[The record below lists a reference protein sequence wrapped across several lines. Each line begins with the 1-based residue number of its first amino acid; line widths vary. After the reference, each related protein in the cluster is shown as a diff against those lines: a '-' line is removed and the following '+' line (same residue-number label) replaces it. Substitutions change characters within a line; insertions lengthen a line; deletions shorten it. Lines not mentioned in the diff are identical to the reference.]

1 MTDRQEYRR
10 LYYILKKREQ
20 RFSASKEWS
29 DYDKVLKSGLL
40 YDLEAPK
47 DISDED
53 IPFYR
58 EIAENLYKNKFASI
72 AGLRE
77 VRRKSI
83 ATLKKHGYNITVS
96 KYNKFADFM
105 AAAMNTKL
113 IDIYSSEELARAFIN
128 GDAKHKTVQNIID
141 EIS

>member
-29 DYDKVLKSGLL
+29 EYDKVLKSGLF
-40 YDLEAPK
+40 DLEAPK

-53 IPFYR
+53 LPFYR
-58 EIAENLYKNKFASI
+58 EIAENLYKNKFASV

-77 VRRKSI
+77 VRRKSV
-83 ATLKKHGYNITVS
+83 ATLKKHGYNIPVS
-96 KYNKFADFM
+96 KYNNFADFM
-105 AAAMNTKL
+105 ASAKNTKL
-113 IDIYSSEELARAFIN
+113 IDIYSSEELAHAFIQ
-128 GDAKHKTVQNIID
+128 GDAKHKTVQDIID
-141 EIS
+141 ELS

>member
-29 DYDKVLKSGLL
+29 DYDKVLKSGLF
-40 YDLEAPK
+40 DLEAPK
-47 DISDED
+47 DISDD
-53 IPFYR
+53 DLPFYR
-58 EIAENLYKNKFASI
+58 EIAENLYKNKFASV

-77 VRRKSI
+77 VRRKSV
-83 ATLKKHGYNITVS
+83 ATLKKHGYNIPVS

-105 AAAMNTKL
+105 AAVKNTKL

-128 GDAKHKTVQNIID
+128 GDAKHKTVQNIIN
-141 EIS
+141 EIG

>member
-29 DYDKVLKSGLL
+29 DYDKVLKSGLF
-40 YDLEAPK
+40 DLEAPK

-53 IPFYR
+53 LPFYR
-58 EIAENLYKNKFASI
+58 ELAENLYKNKFASI

-77 VRRKSI
+77 VRRKSV
-83 ATLKKHGYNITVS
+83 ATLKKHGYNIPVS
-96 KYNKFADFM
+96 KYNNFADFM
-105 AAAMNTKL
+105 ASAKNTKL
-113 IDIYSSEELARAFIN
+113 IDIYSSEDLAHAFIQ
-128 GDAKHKTVQNIID
+128 GDAKHKTVQDIIN
-141 EIS
+141 ELS

>member
-29 DYDKVLKSGLL
+29 DYDKVLKSGLF
-40 YDLEAPK
+40 DLEAPK

-53 IPFYR
+53 LPFYR

-83 ATLKKHGYNITVS
+83 ATLKKHGYLISVS

>member
-29 DYDKVLKSGLL
+29 DYDKVLKSGLF
-40 YDLEAPK
+40 DLEAPK
-47 DISDED
+47 DISDEEL
-53 IPFYR
+53 PFYR

-72 AGLRE
+72 VGLRQN
-77 VRRKSI
+77 RKKAVAKLQS
-83 ATLKKHGYNITVS
+83 HDYNITEAQ
-96 KYNKFADFM
+96 YNKFADFM
-105 AAAMNTKL
+105 AAAKNTKL

-128 GDAKHKTVQNIID
+128 GDAKQKTVQDIID
-141 EIS
+141 GIS

>member
-29 DYDKVLKSGLL
+29 DYDKVLKSGLF
-40 YDLEAPK
+40 DLESPK

-53 IPFYR
+53 LPFYR

-72 AGLRE
+72 AGLRQN
-77 VRRKSI
+77 RKK
-83 ATLKKHGYNITVS
+83 AVKTLQSHDYNITEAQ
-96 KYNKFADFM
+96 YNKFADFM
-105 AAAMNTKL
+105 AAAKNTKL
-113 IDIYSSEELARAFIN
+113 IDIYSSEDLARAFIN
-128 GDAKHKTVQNIID
+128 GDAKNETVQDIID
-141 EIS
+141 GIS

>member
-20 RFSASKEWS
+20 RFSESKEWS
-29 DYDKVLKSGLL
+29 DYDKVLKSGLF
-40 YDLEAPK
+40 DLEAPK

-53 IPFYR
+53 LPFYR
-58 EIAENLYKNKFASI
+58 EIAENLYKNKFASV

-77 VRRKSI
+77 VRRKSV
-83 ATLKKHGYNITVS
+83 ATLKKHGYNIPVS

-105 AAAMNTKL
+105 AAAKNTKL

-128 GDAKHKTVQNIID
+128 GDAKHKTVQNIIN
-141 EIS
+141 EIG

>member
-29 DYDKVLKSGLL
+29 DYDKVLKSGLF
-40 YDLEAPK
+40 DLEAPK

-53 IPFYR
+53 LPFYR
-58 EIAENLYKNKFASI
+58 EIAETLYKNKFASV

-77 VRRKSI
+77 VRRKSV
-83 ATLKKHGYNITVS
+83 ATLKKHGYNIPVS

-105 AAAMNTKL
+105 AAAKNTKL

-128 GDAKHKTVQNIID
+128 GDAKHKTVQNIIN
-141 EIS
+141 EIG

>member
-29 DYDKVLKSGLL
+29 DYDKVLKSGLF
-40 YDLEAPK
+40 DLEAPK

-53 IPFYR
+53 LPFYR

-72 AGLRE
+72 AGLRQN
-77 VRRKSI
+77 RKK
-83 ATLKKHGYNITVS
+83 AVKTLQSHDYNITEAQ
-96 KYNKFADFM
+96 YNKFADFM
-105 AAAMNTKL
+105 AAAKNTKL

-128 GDAKHKTVQNIID
+128 GDAKNETVQNIIN
-141 EIS
+141 EIG

>member
-1 MTDRQEYRR
+1 MTDRQEFRR

-29 DYDKVLKSGLL
+29 DYDKVLKSGLF
-40 YDLEAPK
+40 DLEAPK

-53 IPFYR
+53 LPFYR

-77 VRRKSI
+77 MRRKSV
-83 ATLKKHGYNITVS
+83 ATLKKHGYNIPVS

-105 AAAMNTKL
+105 AAAENTKL

-128 GDAKHKTVQNIID
+128 GDVKHKTVQNIIN
-141 EIS
+141 EIG

>member
-29 DYDKVLKSGLL
+29 DYDKVLKSGLF
-40 YDLEAPK
+40 DLEAPK

-53 IPFYR
+53 LPFYR
-58 EIAENLYKNKFASI
+58 EIAENLYKNKFASV

-77 VRRKSI
+77 VRRKSV
-83 ATLKKHGYNITVS
+83 ATLKKHGYNIPVS

-105 AAAMNTKL
+105 AAAKNTKL
-113 IDIYSSEELARAFIN
+113 IDIYSSEELAHAFIN
-128 GDAKHKTVQNIID
+128 GDAKHKTVQNIIND
-141 EIS
+141 IG

>member
-29 DYDKVLKSGLL
+29 DYDKVLKSGLF
-40 YDLEAPK
+40 DLEAPK
-47 DISDED
+47 DISDEEL
-53 IPFYR
+53 PFYR

-77 VRRKSI
+77 VRRKSV
-83 ATLKKHGYNITVS
+83 ATLKKHGYNIPVS
-96 KYNKFADFM
+96 KYNNFADFM
-105 AAAMNTKL
+105 ASAKNTKL
-113 IDIYSSEELARAFIN
+113 IDIYSSEELAHAFIQ
-128 GDAKHKTVQNIID
+128 GDAKHKTVQDIID
-141 EIS
+141 ELS

>member
-29 DYDKVLKSGLL
+29 DYDKVLKSGLF
-40 YDLEAPK
+40 DLEAPK

-53 IPFYR
+53 LPFYR

-83 ATLKKHGYNITVS
+83 ATLKKHGYMISVS

>member
-53 IPFYR
+53 LPFYR
-58 EIAENLYKNKFASI
+58 EIAENLYKNKYASI

-83 ATLKKHGYNITVS
+83 ATLKKHGYMISVS

>member
-20 RFSASKEWS
+20 RLSASKEWS
-29 DYDKVLKSGLL
+29 DYDKVLKSGLF
-40 YDLEAPK
+40 DLEAPK

-53 IPFYR
+53 LPFYR

-77 VRRKSI
+77 LRRKSV
-83 ATLKKHGYNITVS
+83 ATLKKHGYNIPVS

-105 AAAMNTKL
+105 AAAKNTKL
-113 IDIYSSEELARAFIN
+113 IDIYSSEELARAYIN
-128 GDAKHKTVQNIID
+128 GDAKHKTVQNIIN
-141 EIS
+141 EIG

>member
-29 DYDKVLKSGLL
+29 DYDKVLKSGLF
-40 YDLEAPK
+40 DLEAPK

-53 IPFYR
+53 LPFYR

-72 AGLRE
+72 AGLRQN
-77 VRRKSI
+77 RKK
-83 ATLKKHGYNITVS
+83 AVKTLQSHDYNITEAQ
-96 KYNKFADFM
+96 YNKFADFM
-105 AAAMNTKL
+105 AAAKNTKL

-128 GDAKHKTVQNIID
+128 GDAKQKTVQDIID
-141 EIS
+141 ENS

>member
-20 RFSASKEWS
+20 RFSASKEWAK
-29 DYDKVLKSGLL
+29 YDKVLKSGLF
-40 YDLEAPK
+40 DLEASK

-53 IPFYR
+53 LPFYR

-77 VRRKSI
+77 VRRKSV
-83 ATLKKHGYNITVS
+83 ATLKKRGYNIPVS

-105 AAAMNTKL
+105 SAAKNTKL

-128 GDAKHKTVQNIID
+128 GDAKHKTVQNIIN
-141 EIS
+141 EIG

>member
-29 DYDKVLKSGLL
+29 DYDKVLKSGLF
-40 YDLEAPK
+40 DLEAPK

-53 IPFYR
+53 LPFYR
-58 EIAENLYKNKFASI
+58 EIAENLYKNKFASV

-77 VRRKSI
+77 VRRKSV
-83 ATLKKHGYNITVS
+83 ATLKKHGYNIPVS

-105 AAAMNTKL
+105 AAAKNTKL
-113 IDIYSSEELARAFIN
+113 IDIYSSEEIARAFIN
-128 GDAKHKTVQNIID
+128 GDAKHKTVQNIIN
-141 EIS
+141 EIG

>member
-29 DYDKVLKSGLL
+29 DYDKVLKSGLF
-40 YDLEAPK
+40 DLKAPK
-47 DISDED
+47 DISDEEL
-53 IPFYR
+53 PFYR

-72 AGLRE
+72 AGLRKI
-77 VRRKSI
+77 RKKAV
-83 ATLKKHGYNITVS
+83 ATLQSHEYNITEAQ
-96 KYNKFADFM
+96 YNKFADFM
-105 AAAMNTKL
+105 AAAVNTKL

-128 GDAKHKTVQNIID
+128 GDAKHKTVQNIIN
-141 EIS
+141 EIG

>member
-29 DYDKVLKSGLL
+29 DYDKVLKSGLF
-40 YDLEAPK
+40 DLEAPK

-53 IPFYR
+53 LPFYR
-58 EIAENLYKNKFASI
+58 EIAENLYKNKFASV

-77 VRRKSI
+77 VRRKSV
-83 ATLKKHGYNITVS
+83 ATLKKHGYNIPVS

-105 AAAMNTKL
+105 AAAKDTKL

-128 GDAKHKTVQNIID
+128 GDAKHKTVQNIIN
-141 EIS
+141 EIG

>member
-29 DYDKVLKSGLL
+29 DYDKVLKSGLF
-40 YDLEAPK
+40 DLEAPK
-47 DISDED
+47 DMSDED
-53 IPFYR
+53 LPFYR

-77 VRRKSI
+77 MRRKSV
-83 ATLKKHGYNITVS
+83 ATLKKQGYNIPVS

-105 AAAMNTKL
+105 AAAENTKL

-128 GDAKHKTVQNIID
+128 GDAKHKTVQNIIN
-141 EIS
+141 EIG

>member
-29 DYDKVLKSGLL
+29 DYDKVLKSGLF
-40 YDLEAPK
+40 DLEAPK

-53 IPFYR
+53 LPFYR
-58 EIAENLYKNKFASI
+58 EIAEKLYKNKFASI

-77 VRRKSI
+77 VRRKSV
-83 ATLKKHGYNITVS
+83 ATLKKHGYNIPVS
-96 KYNKFADFM
+96 KYNNFADFM
-105 AAAMNTKL
+105 AAAKNTKL
-113 IDIYSSEELARAFIN
+113 IDIYSSEELAHAFIN
-128 GDAKHKTVQNIID
+128 GDAKHETVQNIINK
-141 EIS
+141 IG

>member
-20 RFSASKEWS
+20 RFSASKEWT
-29 DYDKVLKSGLL
+29 DYDKVLKSGLF
-40 YDLEAPK
+40 DLEAPK

-53 IPFYR
+53 LPFYR
-58 EIAENLYKNKFASI
+58 EIAEKLYKNKFASV

-77 VRRKSI
+77 VRRKSV
-83 ATLKKHGYNITVS
+83 ATLKKHGYNIPIS

-105 AAAMNTKL
+105 AAAKNTKL

-128 GDAKHKTVQNIID
+128 GDAKHKTVQDIIN
-141 EIS
+141 EIG

>member
-29 DYDKVLKSGLL
+29 DYDTVLKSGLF
-40 YDLEAPK
+40 DLEAPK

-53 IPFYR
+53 LPFYR

-72 AGLRE
+72 AGLRQN
-77 VRRKSI
+77 RKK
-83 ATLKKHGYNITVS
+83 AVKTLQSHDYNITTAQ
-96 KYNKFADFM
+96 YNKFADFM
-105 AAAMNTKL
+105 ATAKNTKL
-113 IDIYSSEELARAFIN
+113 IDLYSSEELARAYIN
-128 GDAKHKTVQNIID
+128 GDSKRKTVQNIID

>member
-29 DYDKVLKSGLL
+29 DYDKVLKSGLF
-40 YDLEAPK
+40 DLEAPK

-53 IPFYR
+53 LPFYR

-72 AGLRE
+72 AGLRQN
-77 VRRKSI
+77 RKK
-83 ATLKKHGYNITVS
+83 AVKKLQSHDYNITEAQ
-96 KYNKFADFM
+96 YNKFADFM
-105 AAAMNTKL
+105 AAAKNTKL

-128 GDAKHKTVQNIID
+128 GDAKHKTVQNIIN

>member
-29 DYDKVLKSGLL
+29 DYDKVLKSGLF
-40 YDLEAPK
+40 DLEAPK

-53 IPFYR
+53 LPFYR
-58 EIAENLYKNKFASI
+58 EIAENLYKNKFASV

-77 VRRKSI
+77 VRRKSV
-83 ATLKKHGYNITVS
+83 ATLKKHGYNIPVS

-105 AAAMNTKL
+105 VAAKNTKL

-128 GDAKHKTVQNIID
+128 GDAKHKTVQNIIN
-141 EIS
+141 EIG

>member
-29 DYDKVLKSGLL
+29 DYDKVLKSGLF
-40 YDLEAPK
+40 DLEAPK

-53 IPFYR
+53 LPFYR
-58 EIAENLYKNKFASI
+58 EIAETLYKNKFASV

-77 VRRKSI
+77 VRRKSV
-83 ATLKKHGYNITVS
+83 ATLKKHGYNIPVS

-105 AAAMNTKL
+105 AAAKNTKL

-128 GDAKHKTVQNIID
+128 GDAKNETVQNIIN
-141 EIS
+141 EIG

>member
-20 RFSASKEWS
+20 RFSASKEWL
-29 DYDKVLKSGLL
+29 DYDKVLKSGLF
-40 YDLEAPK
+40 DLEAPK

-53 IPFYR
+53 LPFYR

-77 VRRKSI
+77 MRRKSV
-83 ATLKKHGYNITVS
+83 ATLKKHGYNIPVS

-105 AAAMNTKL
+105 AAAENTKL

-128 GDAKHKTVQNIID
+128 GDAKHKTVQNIIN
-141 EIS
+141 EIG

>member
-40 YDLEAPK
+40 FDLEAPK

-53 IPFYR
+53 LPFYR

-83 ATLKKHGYNITVS
+83 ATLKKHGYNISVS